1 MVPMLLNFP
10 EDSWVAIDNLTK
22 DRSQFRL
29 RNFPRSSIPALD
41 MSHINSV
48 NLWKAEWYEQYSWAL
63 FKAMSH
69 MLCIGYGQKP
79 PKTLVDLWLTMIS
92 MVSGA
97 VCFAMFI
104 GHATALIQSMDSSKR
119 QYKEK
124 VSFGKIFQNS
134 WFVFWKNISFG

>member
-1 MVPMLLNFP
+1 
-10 EDSWVAIDNLTK
+10 
-22 DRSQFRL
+22 
-29 RNFPRSSIPALD
+29 
-41 MSHINSV
+41 
-48 NLWKAEWYEQYSWAL
+48 
-63 FKAMSH
+63 MSH

-124 VSFGKIFQNS
+124 VTFRSFRSTFLSKINVWDWVRPNSFSSKYKDFYQN
-134 WFVFWKNISFG
+134 